1 MFRKLH
7 GIVEQVDDP
16 ILDDP
21 DNSDRP
27 LTRQH
32 VLFQRAQLIARCGVG
47 NGQRRLSGQ
56 LLIQGLA
63 TITPSVRLWCRHGNY
78 AQ

>member
-16 ILDDP
+16 ILNDP
-21 DNSDRP
+21 DNSHGS
-27 LTRQH
+27 LTRTQI
-32 VLFQRAQLIARCGVG
+32 LFQWARLIARCRVG
-47 NGQRRLSGQ
+47 NGQLRLSGQ
-56 LLIQGLA
+56 LLIQRLA
-63 TITPSVRLWCRHGNY
+63 AITPSVRLWCRHGNY